1 MKLKQYDL
9 SNRRSIMLK
18 ASFSSWNPSPHSDG
32 ELLLVIMREP
42 IPLFEYFLLTMS
54 KNTAVSSWVSLH
66 LSILIYPPK
75 FPKYIYAFFFRF
87 DYVNLIIAGSLFWDE
102 KKTRQP
108 FTANESLLIYPLK
121 FYFFSSKYFLI
132 SLKNPHIMIIMIMPI
147 GNADMMLTL

>member
-18 ASFSSWNPSPHSDG
+18 ASFSSWNTSPHSDG

-87 DYVNLIIAGSLFWDE
+87 DYVNLIIAGSLFWD
-102 KKTRQP
+102 KKRLASLSQP
-108 FTANESLLIYPLK
+108 TSLC
-121 FYFFSSKYFLI
+121 SSTLLSFI
-132 SLKNPHIMIIMIMPI
+132 SSLPN
-147 GNADMMLTL
+147 TS